1 MSGVVQSALVGG
13 GLALIGSLATLW
25 LSNRA
30 ERQRV
35 KLQFNAGI
43 RAKLMDY
50 EREDRLAIV
59 RPLRDYLVDLGRTFG
74 EISVE
79 EFKQSRKD
87 ASGIWLIKVRSQ
99 ILRGSTLLHSIG
111 DDELRAA
118 LQEVVGK
125 EDALASAVRDLLK
138 APPNTEEARD
148 ASAQVKQFNS
158 ELVPLLRDVYTKLD
172 RYGRQVEIPGLDD

>member
-1 MSGVVQSALVGG
+1 MSGAVQSALVGG

-30 ERQRV
+30 ERQRA

-43 RAKLMDY
+43 KAKQMDY

-59 RPLRDYLVDLGRTFG
+59 SPLRDYLDDLGRTFG

-79 EFKQSRKD
+79 EFKQSRE
-87 ASGIWLIKVRSQ
+87 AGSQTWLIKVRSQ
-99 ILRGSTLLHSIG
+99 VLRGSTLLHSIG
-111 DDELRAA
+111 DDELRAG
-118 LQEVVGK
+118 LQEVVGRVS
-125 EDALASAVRDLLK
+125 ALAGAVRDSLK
-138 APPNTEEARD
+138 TGPNTEEARD
-148 ASAQVKQFNS
+148 ASAEVRQFNS

>member
-1 MSGVVQSALVGG
+1 MSTAVQSALVGG

-30 ERQRV
+30 ERQRA

-43 RAKLMDY
+43 KAKLMDY

-59 RPLRDYLVDLGRTFG
+59 RPLRDYLDGLGRTFG

-87 ASGIWLIKVRSQ
+87 ASGIWLINVRSQ
-99 ILRGSTLLHSIG
+99 VLRGSTLLHSIS
-111 DDELRAA
+111 DDELRAG
-118 LQEVVGK
+118 LLELVGRVS
-125 EDALASAVRDLLK
+125 ALAGAVRDSLK
-138 APPNTEEARD
+138 TVPNTEEARD
-148 ASAQVKQFNS
+148 ASAQVRQFNS
-158 ELVPLLRDVYTKLD
+158 ELVPLLRDVYTKID
-172 RYGRQVEIPGLDD
+172 RYARQVDIPGLDD